1 MKKMRVL
8 LVVSLLVASTTLM
21 AQPSA
26 SSFEKAVATR
36 QTEQLTKSLD
46 LNKKQVNKV
55 LAISQ
60 KYARKYAQLNGQRIE
75 LQGMGLMDASAQEIF
90 FKAISVFKDARTQEI
105 KSVLKGE
112 QLAAYESLLSTPENA
127 PMRFAPDMRRLNV
140 NS

>member
-21 AQPSA
+21 AKPSA
-26 SSFEKAVATR
+26 RSFEKAVATR
-36 QTEQLTKSLD
+36 QTEQLASSLD

-55 LAISQ
+55 LVISQ
-60 KYARKYAQLNGQRIE
+60 KYARKYAQLNGQRME
-75 LQGMGLMDASAQEIF
+75 LQGMGLMDASAQKTF
-90 FKAISVFKDARTQEI
+90 FEAIAVFKDTRTQEI

-112 QLAAYESLLSTPENA
+112 QLAAYENLLSTPENA
-127 PMRFAPDMRRLNV
+127 PLRFAPDMRRMNV